1 MSPALRLKLFCA
13 TVTIACASCATVDAP
28 TPLPE
33 GQREIT
39 AANFTDINHM
49 PGTQRATLLI
59 RDGRI
64 SAFSGCN
71 TGVGAVS
78 TAGGTLVVAA
88 MASTRRACLNP
99 TGDFENRYFKL
110 LQAQPPFRVEGDT
123 LTLVAGDDS
132 MRFRRNVE
140 KPNGTPSAKP

>member
-1 MSPALRLKLFCA
+1 MSPALRLKLWCA
-13 TVTIACASCATVDAP
+13 AIAIGGASCAAVDAP
-28 TPLPE
+28 PPLPE
-33 GQREIT
+33 GQWEII
-39 AANFTDINHM
+39 AASFTDINHM
-49 PGTQRATLLI
+49 PGIQRATLLI

-78 TAGGTLVVAA
+78 AADGKLAVAA

-110 LQAQPPFRVEGDT
+110 LQAQPSFRVEGDT
-123 LTLVAGDDS
+123 LSLVAGDDS
-132 MRFRRNVE
+132 ARFRRGTE
-140 KPNGTPSAKP
+140 KPVKPQS